1 MPRRADRA
9 NRDMPENRARGLTK
23 YKGTGG
29 PFFVPVV
36 GFWRRAN
43 SILLLG
49 LLMLILTGCAAAAPA
64 ESAEYAAAPSSSKRA
79 TGGQLAMQS
88 ASSSSGS
95 AVAGR
100 PSPDSRRGNRRG
112 RQPEAQLPPVVP
124 TSLETTSTFGLDADD
139 ASWRRSLALARQ
151 GFVLEPDDVR
161 VEEWLNALRW
171 DYRRPEGEETFHLDL
186 TVTTDPLD
194 PDSWLVLMGLSP
206 AAPSDM
212 PSRRHVSV
220 VLDASGSMGEDEKL
234 DTARTLVEALINRL
248 SVEDRISLVQFSQ
261 VVLGEYTVRQA
272 APDDPALASSLRGF
286 RPNGS
291 TNAEAGLR
299 KGYELALAGR
309 REDPDALHYVFFI
322 SDGVANVGDT
332 RAESIIESLGGQR
345 AEANPIRLVAV
356 GVGIE
361 NYNDDLLEQVSND
374 GDGWYRYVYS
384 PEEAQGL
391 LAADSFAQLFS
402 PAADEARAQVSWDAD
417 TVEEWRLVGYLNR
430 AAANESFED
439 DEEDFAELHVGQ
451 ENTVVYRLKPRGDA
465 AGPLGTL
472 AVRWH
477 HPGSGEP
484 QTQEWTLAVDTPTR
498 WEDVAP
504 IRRLAL
510 LVALAGENSAE
521 RLEDAQGRRGTI
533 EQEFTSLGDIVETG
547 QGQEFGEILAA
558 SLPEPPAWFE
568 QGESTRGE

>member
-1 MPRRADRA
+1 MVRRADRA
-9 NRDMPENRARGLTK
+9 TRIKGTNRACGWRSLLRNWH
-23 YKGTGG
+23 
-29 PFFVPVV
+29 VP
-36 GFWRRAN
+36 
-43 SILLLG
+43 ILG
-49 LLMLILTGCAAAAPA
+49 LLALLLAGCAAAMAPA
-64 ESAEYAAAPSSSKRA
+64 QGEQQAVASSNKRA
-79 TGGQLAMQS
+79 SSGQVAMQS
-88 ASSSSGS
+88 ASSASSP
-95 AVAGR
+95 GR
-100 PSPDSRRGNRRG
+100 PSPHSGRGDRRGHR
-112 RQPEAQLPPVVP
+112 PEAQLPPVVP

-151 GFVLEPDDVR
+151 GYILEPDDVR

-171 DYRRPEGEETFHLDL
+171 DYTQPEGDKTFHLDL
-186 TVTTDPLD
+186 IITMDPLD
-194 PDSWLVLMGLSP
+194 PDSWLALMGLSA
-206 AAPSDM
+206 AAPAEM
-212 PSRRHVSV
+212 PARRHVSV
-220 VLDASGSMGEDEKL
+220 VLDASGSMGEDNKL
-234 DTARTLVEALINRL
+234 DTARTLVEALIGRL
-248 SVEDRISLVQFSQ
+248 SAEDRISLVQFSE
-261 VVLGEYTVRQA
+261 VVLGEYTVRHA
-272 APDDPALASSLRGF
+272 APDDPALTRSLQDF
-286 RPNGS
+286 RPNQS

-299 KGYELALAGR
+299 KGYELALEGR
-309 REDPDALHYVFFI
+309 RRDPDALHYVFFI

-356 GVGIE
+356 GVGIA

-391 LAADSFAQLFS
+391 LSADSFSQLFS
-402 PAADEARAQVSWDAD
+402 PAADEARAQVTWDAE

-451 ENTVVYRLKPRGDA
+451 ENTVVYRLKARPGA

-472 AVRWH
+472 ALRWH
-477 HPGSGEP
+477 HPGSGEA
-484 QTQEWTLAVDTPTR
+484 QTQAWTLASESPMR

-521 RLEDAQGRRGTI
+521 RLDDAQGRRRAI
-533 EQEFTSLGDIVETG
+533 EQEFALLGALTETR

-568 QGESTRGE
+568 QGSSTRGE

>member
-1 MPRRADRA
+1 MLRRAGRA
-9 NRDMPENRARGLTK
+9 TRVTPVNRVRGWRKLSRIWH
-23 YKGTGG
+23 
-29 PFFVPVV
+29 VP
-36 GFWRRAN
+36 
-43 SILLLG
+43 LLG
-49 LLMLILTGCAAAAPA
+49 LLVLLLAGCAPAMAPA
-64 ESAEYAAAPSSSKRA
+64 QSEQRAEESSSKPA
-79 TGGQLAMQS
+79 SSGQVAVQS
-88 ASSSSGS
+88 TSSSS
-95 AVAGR
+95 AIAGR
-100 PSPDSRRGNRRG
+100 PSPDSGRRNRRG

-139 ASWRRSLALARQ
+139 VSWRRSLALARQ
-151 GFVLEPDDVR
+151 GYILEPDDVR

-171 DYRRPEGEETFHLDL
+171 DYPLPEGQGTFNLDL
-186 TVTTDPLD
+186 TITTDPLD
-194 PDSWLVLMGLSP
+194 PDSWLALLGLST
-206 AAPSDM
+206 AAPLEM
-212 PSRRHVSV
+212 PDRRHVSV
-220 VLDASGSMGEDEKL
+220 VLDASGSMGEDDKL
-234 DTARTLVEALINRL
+234 ETARTLVEALIERL
-248 SVEDRISLVQFSQ
+248 SAEDRISLVQFSR
-261 VVLGEYTVRQA
+261 VVLGEYTVRHA
-272 APDDPALASSLRGF
+272 TPDDPALASSLRGF
-286 RPNGS
+286 RPNGT

-299 KGYELALAGR
+299 KGYELALEGR
-309 REDPDALHYVFFI
+309 LQEADALHYVFFI

-345 AEANPIRLVAV
+345 AEANPVRLVAV

-402 PAADEARAQVSWDAD
+402 PAADEARAQVSWDAE
-417 TVEEWRLVGYLNR
+417 TVEAWRLVGYLNR

-439 DEEDFAELHVGQ
+439 DEEDFAELHMGQ
-451 ENTVVYRLKPRGDA
+451 ENTVVYRLKARPGA

-472 AVRWH
+472 ALRWH

-484 QTQEWTLAVDTPTR
+484 QTQAWTLASESPTR

-521 RLEDAQGRRGTI
+521 RLDDAQGRRRAI
-533 EQEFTSLGDIVETG
+533 EQEFALLGSIVETR

-558 SLPEPPAWFE
+558 SLPEPPEWFE
-568 QGESTRGE
+568 QGSSTRGE

>member
-1 MPRRADRA
+1 MVRRADRA
-9 NRDMPENRARGLTK
+9 PRFAPKNRECGWRSLSRRWH
-23 YKGTGG
+23 
-29 PFFVPVV
+29 VP
-36 GFWRRAN
+36 
-43 SILLLG
+43 LLG
-49 LLMLILTGCAAAAPA
+49 LLALLLAGCAMAMSPA
-64 ESAEYAAAPSSSKRA
+64 ESAEQAAAPRSSKRA
-79 TGGQLAMQS
+79 SEGRMALQS
-88 ASSSSGS
+88 ASSASSP
-95 AVAGR
+95 GR
-100 PSPDSRRGNRRG
+100 PSPHSGRGDRRGLL
-112 RQPEAQLPPVVP
+112 PEAQLPPVVP

-151 GFVLEPDDVR
+151 GYSLEPDDVR

-171 DYRRPEGEETFHLDL
+171 DYPLPEGEGSFNLDL
-186 TVTTDPLD
+186 TITIDPID
-194 PDSWLVLMGLSP
+194 PDSLLALLGLSA
-206 AAPSDM
+206 AAPAEM
-212 PSRRHVSV
+212 PSRRHMSV
-220 VLDASGSMGEDEKL
+220 VLDASGSMEEDNKL
-234 DTARTLVEALINRL
+234 DTARTLVEALIRRL
-248 SVEDRISLVQFSQ
+248 SAEDRISLVQFSS
-261 VVLGEYTVRQA
+261 VVLGEYTVRHS
-272 APDDPALASSLRGF
+272 APDDPALEASLREF

-299 KGYELALAGR
+299 KGYELALEGR
-309 REDPDALHYVFFI
+309 RQDPDALHYVFFI

-356 GVGIE
+356 GVGIA

-391 LAADSFAQLFS
+391 LAAESFDQLFS

-451 ENTVVYRLKPRGDA
+451 ENTVVYRLKARPGA
-465 AGPLGTL
+465 EGPLGAL
-472 AVRWH
+472 SLRWH
-477 HPGSGEP
+477 HPGSGEA
-484 QTQEWTLAVDTPTR
+484 QTQEWTLSAETPMS
-498 WEDVAP
+498 WEEVAP
-504 IRRLAL
+504 LRRLAL

-521 RLEDAQGRRGTI
+521 RLDDAQERRKAIEEEFALLGRLT
-533 EQEFTSLGDIVETG
+533 ETR

-558 SLPEPPAWFE
+558 SLPEPPAWVE
-568 QGESTRGE
+568 RGRSTREE

>member
-1 MPRRADRA
+1 MQRRTDRA
-9 NRDMPENRARGLTK
+9 TRVIPVNRVRGLTNLT
-23 YKGTGG
+23 GTDG
-29 PFFVPVV
+29 PVLMPAVRC
-36 GFWRRAN
+36 WRRGN
-43 SILLLG
+43 CILLLG
-49 LLMLILTGCAAAAPA
+49 LLMLILTGCTALAPA
-64 ESAEYAAAPSSSKRA
+64 ESAERAAAPSSSKRA
-79 TGGQLAMQS
+79 SGGQVAMQS
-88 ASSSSGS
+88 ASSSTS
-95 AVAGR
+95 AGR
-100 PSPDSRRGNRRG
+100 PSPDSGRRDRRG

-151 GFVLEPDDVR
+151 GFILEPDDVR

-171 DYRRPEGEETFHLDL
+171 DYARPEGEETFHLDL

-194 PDSWLVLMGLSP
+194 PDSWLVLMGLSA
-206 AAPSDM
+206 AAPPDM
-212 PSRRHVSV
+212 PARRHVSV
-220 VLDASGSMGEDEKL
+220 VLDASGSMGEDNKL
-234 DTARTLVEALINRL
+234 DTARTLVQALINRL
-248 SVEDRISLVQFSQ
+248 SAEDRVSLVQFSE
-261 VVLGEYTVRQA
+261 VVLGEYTVRHA
-272 APDDPALASSLRGF
+272 APDDPALANSLRGF
-286 RPNGS
+286 RPNHS

-299 KGYELALAGR
+299 RGYELALEGR
-309 REDPDALHYVFFI
+309 RRDPDALQYVFFI

-332 RAESIIESLGGQR
+332 RAESIIGSLGGQR

-356 GVGIE
+356 GVGIK

-402 PAADEARAQVSWDAD
+402 PAADEARAQVSWDAE

-451 ENTVVYRLKPRGDA
+451 ENTVVYRLKPHAGA

-472 AVRWH
+472 ALRWH
-477 HPGSGEP
+477 HPGSGRA
-484 QTQEWTLAVDTPTR
+484 QTQEWTLAADTITP

-521 RLEDAQGRRGTI
+521 RLEDAQGRRSRI

-568 QGESTRGE
+568 QGKSTRDE

>member
-1 MPRRADRA
+1 MLRRADRA
-9 NRDMPENRARGLTK
+9 IKARPADSGRGWGIHK
-23 YKGTGG
+23 RIWDS
-29 PFFVPVV
+29 F
-36 GFWRRAN
+36 
-43 SILLLG
+43 LLG
-49 LLMLILTGCAAAAPA
+49 VLVLILAGCAAAMAPE
-64 ESAEYAAAPSSSKRA
+64 ESAEPAAAPSSNERA
-79 TGGQLAMQS
+79 SSGQLAMQS
-88 ASSSSGS
+88 ASLSSSPE
-95 AVAGR
+95 R
-100 PSPDSRRGNRRG
+100 PSPNPGRGDRRG
-112 RQPEAQLPPVVP
+112 RRPEAQLPPVVP

-151 GFVLEPDDVR
+151 GYILEPGDVR

-171 DYRRPEGEETFHLDL
+171 DYPLPEGEGSFNLDL
-186 TVTTDPLD
+186 TITTDPLD
-194 PDSWLVLMGLSP
+194 PDSWLALLGLST
-206 AAPSDM
+206 AAPPEM
-212 PSRRHVSV
+212 PDRRNVSV
-220 VLDASGSMGEDEKL
+220 VLDASGSMGEDDKL
-234 DTARTLVEALINRL
+234 ETARTLVEALIGRL
-248 SVEDRISLVQFSQ
+248 SAEDRISLVQFSE
-261 VVLGEYTVRQA
+261 VVLGEYTVRHA

-286 RPNGS
+286 RPNQS

-299 KGYELALAGR
+299 KGYELALEGR
-309 REDPDALHYVFFI
+309 RRDPDALHYVFFI

-391 LAADSFAQLFS
+391 LAADSFARLFS
-402 PAADEARAQVSWDAD
+402 PAADEARAQVTWDAE

-451 ENTVVYRLKPRGDA
+451 ENTVVYRLKARP
-465 AGPLGTL
+465 GPLGTL
-472 AVRWH
+472 ALRWH

-484 QTQEWTLAVDTPTR
+484 QTQAWTLASESPVP

-521 RLEDAQGRRGTI
+521 RLDDAQERRKA
-533 EQEFTSLGDIVETG
+533 IVEEFALLGGLTETR

-568 QGESTRGE
+568 QGSSTRGE

>member
-1 MPRRADRA
+1 MVHRVDRA
-9 NRDMPENRARGLTK
+9 TRIGSMNRGCGWREFKRCW
-23 YKGTGG
+23 
-29 PFFVPVV
+29 PV
-36 GFWRRAN
+36 
-43 SILLLG
+43 LLLG
-49 LLMLILTGCAAAAPA
+49 LLVLLLAGCAAAMAPT
-64 ESAEYAAAPSSSKRA
+64 ESAEQAAVPSSSRRA
-79 TGGQLAMQS
+79 SSGQVAMQS
-88 ASSSSGS
+88 ASAVSSP
-95 AVAGR
+95 GR
-100 PSPDSRRGNRRG
+100 PSPHSGRGDRRG

-151 GFVLEPDDVR
+151 GYILEPDDVR

-171 DYRRPEGEETFHLDL
+171 DYVRPEGEETFHLDL
-186 TVTTDPLD
+186 TVTRDPLN
-194 PDSWLVLMGLSP
+194 PESWLALMGLSA
-206 AAPSDM
+206 AAPAEM
-212 PSRRHVSV
+212 PSKRYVSV
-220 VLDASGSMGEDEKL
+220 VLDASGSMGEDNKL
-234 DTARTLVEALINRL
+234 ATARTLVEALIERM
-248 SVEDRISLVQFSQ
+248 SGEDRISLVQFSE
-261 VVLGEYTVRQA
+261 VVLGEYTVRHA

-286 RPNGS
+286 RPNQS

-299 KGYELALAGR
+299 KGYELALEGR
-309 REDPDALHYVFFI
+309 RRDPDALHYVFFV

-332 RAESIIESLGGQR
+332 RAESIIASLGGQR

-356 GVGIE
+356 GVGIA

-391 LAADSFAQLFS
+391 LTADSFARLFS
-402 PAADEARAQVSWDAD
+402 PAADEARAQVTWDAE

-451 ENTVVYRLKPRGDA
+451 ENTVVYRLKARPGA

-472 AVRWH
+472 ALRWH
-477 HPGSGEP
+477 HPGSGET
-484 QTQEWTLAVDTPTR
+484 QTQAWTLATESPVA

-521 RLEDAQGRRGTI
+521 RLDDAQGRRRAI
-533 EQEFTSLGDIVETG
+533 EAEFALLGGLTETR

-568 QGESTRGE
+568 QGRSTRGE

>member
-1 MPRRADRA
+1 MIRRPGKDARNRPPARRCSPRSSWRNLA
-9 NRDMPENRARGLTK
+9 
-23 YKGTGG
+23 
-29 PFFVPVV
+29 VP
-36 GFWRRAN
+36 
-43 SILLLG
+43 L
-49 LLMLILTGCAAAAPA
+49 LLMLALLLAGCAAPSQDERQAAPG
-64 ESAEYAAAPSSSKRA
+64 SSRQSYVSQAPS
-79 TGGQLAMQS
+79 QS
-88 ASSSSGS
+88 ASSGSRSGP
-95 AVAGR
+95 V
-100 PSPDSRRGNRRG
+100 SPDSGRRNRRG
-112 RQPEAQLPPVVP
+112 PQPEAQLPPVVP

-171 DYRRPEGEETFHLDL
+171 DYSQPEGEETFHLDL

-194 PDSWLVLMGLSP
+194 PESWLALIGLSA
-206 AAPSDM
+206 AAPREL
-212 PSRRHVSV
+212 PTRRYVSV
-220 VLDASGSMGEDEKL
+220 VLDASGSMGEDNKL
-234 DTARTLVEALINRL
+234 DTARTLVETLLSRL
-248 SVEDRISLVQFSQ
+248 SEGDRVSLVQFSE
-261 VVLGEYTVRQA
+261 VVLGEYTVPHA
-272 APDDPALASSLRGF
+272 APDDPALTGSLRGF
-286 RPNGS
+286 RPNQS

-299 KGYELALAGR
+299 RGYELALEAR
-309 REDPDALHYVFFI
+309 RQDPDALHYVFFI

-391 LAADSFAQLFS
+391 LSADSFAALFS
-402 PAADEARAQVSWDAD
+402 PAADEARAQVSWDAE
-417 TVEEWRLVGYLNR
+417 TIEEWRLVGYLNR

-451 ENTVVYRLKPRGDA
+451 ENTVVYRLKARPGA

-472 AVRWH
+472 ALRWH

-484 QTQEWTLAVDTPTR
+484 QTQAWTLASESPMR
-498 WEDVAP
+498 WQDVAP

-521 RLEDAQGRRGTI
+521 RLDDAQARRSAI
-533 EQEFTSLGDIVETG
+533 EQEFARLGGLTETR

-568 QGESTRGE
+568 QGSSTRGE

>member
-1 MPRRADRA
+1 M
-9 NRDMPENRARGLTK
+9 
-23 YKGTGG
+23 
-29 PFFVPVV
+29 
-36 GFWRRAN
+36 
-43 SILLLG
+43 
-49 LLMLILTGCAAAAPA
+49 
-64 ESAEYAAAPSSSKRA
+64 
-79 TGGQLAMQS
+79 
-88 ASSSSGS
+88 
-95 AVAGR
+95 
-100 PSPDSRRGNRRG
+100 
-112 RQPEAQLPPVVP
+112 VP

-151 GFVLEPDDVR
+151 GYILEPDDVR

-171 DYRRPEGEETFHLDL
+171 AYTQPEGEETFHLDL
-186 TVTTDPLD
+186 TITQDPLD
-194 PDSWLVLMGLSP
+194 PDSWLALMGLSA
-206 AAPSDM
+206 AAPAEM
-212 PSRRHVSV
+212 PGRRHVSV
-220 VLDASGSMGEDEKL
+220 VLDASGSMGEDNKL
-234 DTARTLVEALINRL
+234 DTARTLVEALIGRL
-248 SVEDRISLVQFSQ
+248 SEGDRISIVQFSE
-261 VVLGEYTVRQA
+261 VVLGEFTVRHA
-272 APDDPALASSLRGF
+272 EPDDPALARSLRDF
-286 RPNGS
+286 RPNQS

-299 KGYELALAGR
+299 KGYELALEGR
-309 REDPDALHYVFFI
+309 RRDPDALHYVFFI

-332 RAESIIESLGGQR
+332 RAESIIASLGGQR

-356 GVGIE
+356 GVGIA

-391 LAADSFAQLFS
+391 LSADSFAQLFS
-402 PAADEARAQVSWDAD
+402 PAADEARAQVTWDAE

-430 AAANESFED
+430 AAANESFGD

-451 ENTVVYRLKPRGDA
+451 ENTVVYRLKARPGA

-472 AVRWH
+472 ALRWH
-477 HPGSGEP
+477 HPGSGEA
-484 QTQEWTLAVDTPTR
+484 QTQAWTLASENPVP

-521 RLEDAQGRRGTI
+521 RLDDAQGRRRAI
-533 EQEFTSLGDIVETG
+533 EQEFALLGALTETR

-568 QGESTRGE
+568 QGSSTRGE

>member
-1 MPRRADRA
+1 MLRSADRTNGEKPVA
-9 NRDMPENRARGLTK
+9 RARGLTIF
-23 YKGTGG
+23 TGADG
-29 PFFVPVV
+29 PILAPFARC
-36 GFWRRAN
+36 WRRIN
-43 SILLLG
+43 GILLLG
-49 LLMLILTGCAAAAPA
+49 LLMLILAGCAGVAPA
-64 ESAEYAAAPSSSKRA
+64 ESAEQAPSSSRRA
-79 TGGQLAMQS
+79 SGGQLAMQS

-95 AVAGR
+95 AIAHR
-100 PSPDSRRGNRRG
+100 PSPDSGRGNRRG

-151 GFVLEPDDVR
+151 GFVLEPDDIR

-171 DYRRPEGEETFHLDL
+171 DYPRPEGEETFHLDL

-194 PDSWLVLMGLSP
+194 PDSWLALMGLSA
-206 AAPSDM
+206 AAPADIAT
-212 PSRRHVSV
+212 RRHVSV
-220 VLDASGSMGEDEKL
+220 VLDASGSMEEDEKL
-234 DTARTLVEALINRL
+234 ETARTLVEALINRL
-248 SVEDRISLVQFSQ
+248 SAEDRISLVQFSQ

-272 APDDPALASSLRGF
+272 APDDPALAESLRGF

-299 KGYELALAGR
+299 KGYELALEGR
-309 REDPDALHYVFFI
+309 REDPEALHYVFFI

-356 GVGIE
+356 GVGIG

-402 PAADEARAQVSWDAD
+402 PAADEARAQVSWDAE

-430 AAANESFED
+430 AAANASFED

-451 ENTVVYRLKPRGDA
+451 ENTVVYRLKPHGDA

-472 AVRWH
+472 ALRWH

-484 QTQEWTLAVDTPTR
+484 QTQEWTLAADALTP

-521 RLEDAQGRRGTI
+521 RLEDAQGRRGMI
-533 EQEFTSLGDIVETG
+533 AQELGLLGDIVETR
-547 QGQEFGEILAA
+547 QGQEFGEILVA